1 MIRYCASWLPVIR
14 DHLVKEGRHAASLG
28 LSEGPMYEDIVRG
41 FYNEMDTLSNA
52 PLYWVS
58 GDMETLVC
66 DTLTNG
72 PLPPVRLLPAS
83 TGFMCFEKSI
93 IVVDHHDGR
102 TVPVD
107 GVSWEMYLGA
117 SGTVDD
123 AELSVRCY
131 SRSPEFLASVS
142 DKSLP
147 LGPVAN
153 MTDGLSHDVGA
164 IVNVV
169 FALMMQPSVS
179 SVADSMWDRRR
190 DGVMPGKAS
199 SWSRVKIVTL
209 REPPKRASHDGDGS
223 REYTCRWIVRGHYRN
238 QAYGPNHSLRR
249 LQWIPPYV
257 AGPVGLP
264 LEVKDTVHVW
274 RRL

>member
-28 LSEGPMYEDIVRG
+28 LLEGPMYEDIVRG
-41 FYNEMDTLSNA
+41 FYAEMDTLSNA

-72 PLPPVRLLPAS
+72 PLPPARLLPAS

-93 IVVDHHDGR
+93 IIVDHHDGR

-131 SRSPEFLASVS
+131 SRSSEFLASVS

-153 MTDGLSHDVGA
+153 LTDGLSHDAGA
-164 IVNVV
+164 IHGNG
-169 FALMMQPSVS
+169 PSLPL
-179 SVADSMWDRRR
+179 R
-190 DGVMPGKAS
+190 
-199 SWSRVKIVTL
+199 SRAWQG
-209 REPPKRASHDGDGS
+209 RGDGATEQ
-223 REYTCRWIVRGHYRN
+223 REERHEEDHKEDCGAA
-238 QAYGPNHSLRR
+238 QCL
-249 LQWIPPYV
+249 
-257 AGPVGLP
+257 
-264 LEVKDTVHVW
+264 
-274 RRL
+274 